1 MANYG
6 SFQFATPNFGD
17 WTQYAGMDRATG
29 EIQGAQPSQGVPP
42 PEDMQGYMDQRL
54 SSTKDKLAAIPGAF
68 QQASQGNF
76 TKAAQMVRG
85 PAPIVGLPQMPV
97 MNTGYDYTHGLD

>member
-6 SFQFATPNFGD
+6 SFQFAPPDYGD
-17 WTQYAGMDRATG
+17 WAQYAGLDRKTG
-29 EIQGAQPSQGVPP
+29 EIQGGQPSMGVPP

-54 SSTKDKLAAIPGAF
+54 ASTKDKLAAIPGAF

-76 TKAAQMVRG
+76 TKA
-85 PAPIVGLPQMPV
+85 VGMLRNPTQPTGQPQTSVFNM
-97 MNTGYDYTHGLD
+97 GYDYFHGLD